1 MGCCKTSR
9 KHKLWRT
16 VLKGWRHHLCVKFC
30 FLGLLEEDNDVLL
43 AAARRFDQ
51 RGGNPIF
58 RAIFTAAGRNR
69 SFRGVVQ
76 QKKYRLTFQQLR
88 PADEHE
94 PLGEALTEA
103 IRQGLEQV
111 VQAENIN
118 PAQYSLLL
126 AIHSNSF
133 TNSWAQ
139 SARHVPLNEWLHNQ
153 EYARSYLEQ
162 LARKLNSAQ
171 VVDPERDGFFVE
183 LTFVKTFGRGGKNGG
198 KKGNQGKMAW
208 EKMAKKKKCV
218 IQIQN
223 KDDLCLARGIVTMK
237 ERADEGSHY
246 HNLRQ
251 GKPIQE
257 RWARRL
263 HQEAGV
269 PEGPCGFEELQKF
282 QDFLGPQGYQLIVVE
297 PSKCLVVFKD
307 PTYNE
312 APHVIG
318 LVKYNG
324 HYDGL
329 TSIPALMNRS
339 YYCRHCDRGYNTQD
353 AQHHN
358 CQSQNCVACCR
369 QNKTCPNFATWV
381 KPTVHCPDCNCM
393 FYGQDCFQAHKTK
406 GKKRGDESICDRWK
420 KCPLCC
426 AEYQVNPKK
435 PHKCYHVTCRN
446 WGKFTHVAHRCCIQ
460 PIKEEAPQ
468 QPQVDAFEDPMYFQ
482 FDDDDDDEDKRGP
495 PPPPVL
501 NFTDIECAL
510 TEDRVFEP
518 NLICWSSEEDEDI
531 HHATTLNE
539 FLDACDSMTEVEDD
553 ERPRTVITF
562 FHNLRGFDGNFVLE
576 TLYDQGRAVENP
588 LTQGAKILYFE
599 CGNLIF
605 KDSS

>member
-94 PLGEALTEA
+94 PLVEALTEA

-183 LTFVKTFGRGGKNGG
+183 LTFVKTFERGGKNGG
-198 KKGNQGKMAW
+198 KKGNPGKMAW

-218 IQIQN
+218 IQIKN
-223 KDDLCLARGIVTMK
+223 KDALCLARGIVTMK

-257 RWARRL
+257 RWARLL

-339 YYCRHCDRGYNTQD
+339 YYCRHCDRGYDREQ
-353 AQHHN
+353 ACHHN
-358 CQSQNCVACCR
+358 CFGQNCSACCR

-531 HHATTLNE
+531 HHATTVNE

>member
-1 MGCCKTSR
+1 M
-9 KHKLWRT
+9 
-16 VLKGWRHHLCVKFC
+16 
-30 FLGLLEEDNDVLL
+30 
-43 AAARRFDQ
+43 
-51 RGGNPIF
+51 
-58 RAIFTAAGRNR
+58 
-69 SFRGVVQ
+69 Q

-88 PADEHE
+88 LADEHE

-183 LTFVKTFGRGGKNGG
+183 LTFVKTFERGGKNGG
-198 KKGNQGKMAW
+198 KKGNPGKMAW

-218 IQIQN
+218 IQIKN

-257 RWARRL
+257 RWARLL

-329 TSIPALMNRS
+329 TSIPALMSRS
-339 YYCRHCDRGYNTQD
+339 YYCRHCDRGYNIQD

-358 CQSQNCVACCR
+358 CQSQNCLACGR

-381 KPTVHCPDCNCM
+381 KPTAHCPDCNCM

-406 GKKRGDESICDRWK
+406 GKKRGDENICDRWK

-426 AEYQVNPKK
+426 AEYTPGQLSRKSR
-435 PHKCYHVTCRN
+435 HLVTAV
-446 WGKFTHVAHRCCIQ
+446 TPAVL
-460 PIKEEAPQ
+460 PPQ
-468 QPQVDAFEDPMYFQ
+468 KNGGQ
-482 FDDDDDDEDKRGP
+482 K
-495 PPPPVL
+495 
-501 NFTDIECAL
+501 
-510 TEDRVFEP
+510 
-518 NLICWSSEEDEDI
+518 
-531 HHATTLNE
+531 TT
-539 FLDACDSMTEVEDD
+539 FL
-553 ERPRTVITF
+553 PRRSNRTSF
-562 FHNLRGFDGNFVLE
+562 GGE
-576 TLYDQGRAVENP
+576 
-588 LTQGAKILYFE
+588 
-599 CGNLIF
+599 
-605 KDSS
+605 

>member
-218 IQIQN
+218 IQIKN
-223 KDDLCLARGIVTMK
+223 KDALCLARGIVTMK

-406 GKKRGDESICDRWK
+406 GKKRGDESMCDRWK

-435 PHKCYHVTCRN
+435 TTQMLPCNVQKLGEIYTCRSPLL
-446 WGKFTHVAHRCCIQ
+446 HSAH
-460 PIKEEAPQ
+460 
-468 QPQVDAFEDPMYFQ
+468 
-482 FDDDDDDEDKRGP
+482 
-495 PPPPVL
+495 
-501 NFTDIECAL
+501 
-510 TEDRVFEP
+510 
-518 NLICWSSEEDEDI
+518 
-531 HHATTLNE
+531 
-539 FLDACDSMTEVEDD
+539 
-553 ERPRTVITF
+553 
-562 FHNLRGFDGNFVLE
+562 
-576 TLYDQGRAVENP
+576 
-588 LTQGAKILYFE
+588 
-599 CGNLIF
+599 
-605 KDSS
+605 

>member
-1 MGCCKTSR
+1 M
-9 KHKLWRT
+9 
-16 VLKGWRHHLCVKFC
+16 
-30 FLGLLEEDNDVLL
+30 EEDNDVLI

-58 RAIFTAAGRNR
+58 RAIFTAVGRNR

-76 QKKYRLTFQQLR
+76 QNKCRLTFQQLR

-183 LTFVKTFGRGGKNGG
+183 LTFVKTFERGGKNRG
-198 KKGNQGKMAW
+198 KKGNPGKMAW

-218 IQIQN
+218 IQIKN
-223 KDDLCLARGIVTMK
+223 KDALCLARGIVTMK

-353 AQHHN
+353 AQLHN

-446 WGKFTHVAHRCCIQ
+446 CGEFTHVAHRCCIQ
-460 PIKEEAPQ
+460 PIKEEVPPQ
-468 QPQVDAFEDPMYFQ
+468 PREDAFEDPMYFQ
-482 FDDDDDDEDKRGP
+482 FDDDDDDDDDKRGP

-501 NFTDIECAL
+501 NFADIECAIS
-510 TEDRVFEP
+510 RV
-518 NLICWSSEEDEDI
+518 S
-531 HHATTLNE
+531 
-539 FLDACDSMTEVEDD
+539 
-553 ERPRTVITF
+553 
-562 FHNLRGFDGNFVLE
+562 
-576 TLYDQGRAVENP
+576 
-588 LTQGAKILYFE
+588 TQPHL
-599 CGNLIF
+599 LVQ
-605 KDSS
+605 

>member
-1 MGCCKTSR
+1 M
-9 KHKLWRT
+9 
-16 VLKGWRHHLCVKFC
+16 
-30 FLGLLEEDNDVLL
+30 EEDNDVLL

-88 PADEHE
+88 PADGHE

-198 KKGNQGKMAW
+198 KKGNPGKMAW

-257 RWARRL
+257 RWARLL

-324 HYDGL
+324 HYDG
-329 TSIPALMNRS
+329 
-339 YYCRHCDRGYNTQD
+339 
-353 AQHHN
+353 
-358 CQSQNCVACCR
+358 
-369 QNKTCPNFATWV
+369 
-381 KPTVHCPDCNCM
+381 
-393 FYGQDCFQAHKTK
+393 
-406 GKKRGDESICDRWK
+406 
-420 KCPLCC
+420 
-426 AEYQVNPKK
+426 
-435 PHKCYHVTCRN
+435 
-446 WGKFTHVAHRCCIQ
+446 
-460 PIKEEAPQ
+460 
-468 QPQVDAFEDPMYFQ
+468 
-482 FDDDDDDEDKRGP
+482 
-495 PPPPVL
+495 
-501 NFTDIECAL
+501 
-510 TEDRVFEP
+510 
-518 NLICWSSEEDEDI
+518 
-531 HHATTLNE
+531 
-539 FLDACDSMTEVEDD
+539 
-553 ERPRTVITF
+553 
-562 FHNLRGFDGNFVLE
+562 
-576 TLYDQGRAVENP
+576 
-588 LTQGAKILYFE
+588 
-599 CGNLIF
+599 
-605 KDSS
+605 

>member
-426 AEYQVNPKK
+426 AEYQANPKK

>member
-297 PSKCLVVFKD
+297 PLKCLVVFKD

>member
-76 QKKYRLTFQQLR
+76 QNKYRLTFQQLR

-133 TNSWAQ
+133 KNSWAQ

-153 EYARSYLEQ
+153 EYARSYLEK

-183 LTFVKTFGRGGKNGG
+183 LTFVKTFERGGKNGG
-198 KKGNQGKMAW
+198 KKGNPGKMAW
-208 EKMAKKKKCV
+208 KKMAKKKKCV
-218 IQIQN
+218 IQIKN

-257 RWARRL
+257 RWARLL

-312 APHVIG
+312 SPHVIG

>member
-58 RAIFTAAGRNR
+58 RAIFTAVGRNR

-76 QKKYRLTFQQLR
+76 QNKYRLTFQQLR